1 MAVPT
6 PQNPPNAKTAQDPR
20 GEQGPGGTRSPKS
33 PRPCSI
39 ADTLALVG
47 EKYSLLVL
55 REVCLGNGR
64 FDQLVRNI
72 GAPRDVLTTRLRRL
86 VDAGILARHPY
97 SERPPRFEYRPTAA
111 GLELEPALLTLMAW
125 GDRHLRTDDDRP
137 MLIEH
142 DTCGEVLAPAVTC
155 RACGEEVRHAE
166 LSAHPQTPG
175 WTVAGPAER

>member
-1 MAVPT
+1 MAT
-6 PQNPPNAKTAQDPR
+6 PKD
-20 GEQGPGGTRSPKS
+20 

-72 GAPRDVLTTRLRRL
+72 GAPRDILATRLRRL
-86 VDAGILARHPY
+86 VDAGILTKRVY
-97 SERPPRFEYRPTAA
+97 SERPQRFEYRPTEA
-111 GLELEPALLTLMAW
+111 GLDLEPVLWTLMAW
-125 GDRHLRTDDDRP
+125 GDRHLHQDGDRP

-142 DTCGEVLAPAVTC
+142 SCGNDLVPVVTC
-155 RACGEEVRHAE
+155 TACGDPVHRKD
-166 LSAHPQTPG
+166 LTAHPQAPG
-175 WTVAGPAER
+175 WTVAGPSAR